1 MEYYGL
7 WETVFVRVDLNSIF
21 SIPREEYFF
30 VEEQCLMVDLSNV
43 NAKVNYAWLNS
54 YGVIEQLTDKLTV
67 AYIILIRI
75 NKLKTFKKKKKQCSW
90 AIYLGL
96 VNV

>member
-1 MEYYGL
+1 M
-7 WETVFVRVDLNSIF
+7 FVRVDLNSIF

-43 NAKVNYAWLNS
+43 NAKFNYAWLNS

-75 NKLKTFKKKKKQCSW
+75 NKLKTFKKKKNNVRGQFTW
-90 AIYLGL
+90 A
-96 VNV
+96 

>member
-43 NAKVNYAWLNS
+43 NAKFNYAWLNS

-75 NKLKTFKKKKKQCSW
+75 NKLKTFKKKKNNVRGQFTW
-90 AIYLGL
+90 A
-96 VNV
+96 